1 MEENLVVKKKRG
13 RKPKNQTLQDT
24 VETVELKPTTDKKKR
39 GRKPKPKPET
49 IEVKVPKKRGR
60 KPLDTNKNIEIVKN
74 NVITEENII
83 LHLPIKTSDID
94 NVNSEALLMKYDPVL
109 TEPKPFLEENLF
121 QSTNLNFLGEKTEKV
136 NNEHKAEQ
144 SEVNNLF
151 NNENQQNL
159 QIPKKVEPENTVSIE
174 QNTKTNVDVVQNY
187 DKMCNSYNN
196 FSMNNFEKNKVLPI
210 MLEYNEY
217 NKKKEWPS
225 NVNMCCFWCSE
236 SFDSVP
242 VGIPMKKV
250 DDTYYMYGNFC
261 SPECAAAYLF
271 DNKMFINDCWEKYSL
286 LNLIYGNDESIK
298 LAPSKLCL
306 KKYGGRLNIDEYRN
320 ICTKF
325 NKSYKLLLPPM
336 ISILPM
342 IEEINLNDDSNN
354 LDMYLLNKDQINKA
368 NEEYRLKRNKPLPDS
383 KNTLESCMQLK
394 VL

>member
-1 MEENLVVKKKRG
+1 MDENLVVKKKRG
-13 RKPKNQTLQDT
+13 RKPKNQTQQPT

-39 GRKPKPKPET
+39 GRKPKPKPEVT
-49 IEVKVPKKRGR
+49 EVKVPKKRGR

-94 NVNSEALLMKYDPVL
+94 NVNSEALLMKYNPVL
-109 TEPKPFLEENLF
+109 TEPIPFLEENLF
-121 QSTNLNFLGEKTEKV
+121 QSSNLNFVGEKTNIVKNEEKNKLEV
-136 NNEHKAEQ
+136 KNLEHINKT
-144 SEVNNLF
+144 
-151 NNENQQNL
+151 
-159 QIPKKVEPENTVSIE
+159 EPENLISSTIE
-174 QNTKTNVDVVQNY
+174 QNNKQNVDVVKNY
-187 DKMCNSYNN
+187 DKICNSYTN
-196 FSMNNFEKNKVLPI
+196 FSINNFEKNKVLPI

-236 SFDSVP
+236 CFDNVP

-250 DDTYYMYGNFC
+250 DETYYMYGNFC
-261 SPECAAAYLF
+261 SPECAAAYIF

-286 LNLIYGNDESIK
+286 LNLIYGNNESIK

-306 KKYGGRLNIDEYRN
+306 KKYGGRLSVDEYRN

-354 LDMYLLNKDQINKA
+354 IDMYLLNKDQINKA

>member
-13 RKPKNQTLQDT
+13 RKPKNQTT
-24 VETVELKPTTDKKKR
+24 ETVELKPATDKKKR

-49 IEVKVPKKRGR
+49 TEVKVPKKRGR

-74 NVITEENII
+74 TVITEENII

-109 TEPKPFLEENLF
+109 TEPKPFLEDNLF

-136 NNEHKAEQ
+136 DNKPKEEHN
-144 SEVNNLF
+144 EVNNLF
-151 NNENQQNL
+151 NSEINQPNV
-159 QIPKKVEPENTVSIE
+159 QIPKKLEDDNIVPIE
-174 QNTKTNVDVVQNY
+174 QNNKINVDVVQNY
-187 DKMCNSYNN
+187 DKICNSYNN

-225 NVNMCCFWCSE
+225 NINMCCFWCSE
-236 SFDSVP
+236 SFDTVP
-242 VGIPMKKV
+242 IGIPMKKV
-250 DDTYYMYGNFC
+250 DDTYYMFGNFC

-286 LNLIYGNDESIK
+286 LNLIYGNNESIK

>member
-336 ISILPM
+336 ISILPKV
-342 IEEINLNDDSNN
+342 
-354 LDMYLLNKDQINKA
+354 NKLQ
-368 NEEYRLKRNKPLPDS
+368 P
-383 KNTLESCMQLK
+383 
-394 VL
+394 V